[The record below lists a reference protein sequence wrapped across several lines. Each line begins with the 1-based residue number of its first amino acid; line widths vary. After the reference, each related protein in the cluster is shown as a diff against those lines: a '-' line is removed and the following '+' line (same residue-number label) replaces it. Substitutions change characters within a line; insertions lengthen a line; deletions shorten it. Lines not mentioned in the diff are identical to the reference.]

1 MWYQFIA
8 PNPGASVLITIIRSR
23 HFVIPRHFESKEYIV
38 VGRIIW
44 AMVRFFFFNWEAN
57 LSIINIKRF
66 YFIEATVSNCSTT
79 LWSTNY
85 CTSVFRIFRFRI
97 IEIRSIFKLKNYRF
111 SNVRRWIDRITYKWG
126 IQIKFQGR
134 IPCLTV
140 PSACKSR

>member
-66 YFIEATVSNCSTT
+66 YFIEATEQAHGRFLVRVSVIFC
-79 LWSTNY
+79 
-85 CTSVFRIFRFRI
+85 SVFINQILDIFVRLTSGLPVKDLAMSAISGLLEHKKKKLF
-97 IEIRSIFKLKNYRF
+97 ENLFVCVFYDKYKKSIPY
-111 SNVRRWIDRITYKWG
+111 
-126 IQIKFQGR
+126 
-134 IPCLTV
+134 
-140 PSACKSR
+140 